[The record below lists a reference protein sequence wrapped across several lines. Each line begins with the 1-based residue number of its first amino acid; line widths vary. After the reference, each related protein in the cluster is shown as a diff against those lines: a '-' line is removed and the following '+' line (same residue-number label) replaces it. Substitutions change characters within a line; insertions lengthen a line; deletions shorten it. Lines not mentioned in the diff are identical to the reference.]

1 MNKKRLSVVMAGAML
16 ASSVAPIMAE
26 EVQNN
31 VEVSAAQKGEL
42 INSLAG
48 KIWAADRFSA
58 KDKIMPGWSVYGIQV
73 NDGEVKGFAKSH
85 KVEGSE
91 SALQEE
97 IKTYLNSKNLRVG
110 DIVKLVS
117 LGTDKR
123 GDELYSQYISTK
135 YTESEITNPIGE
147 TNSIED
153 QLKDAAKYDKFKTIV
168 DVDASGLSKD
178 GKSYTIK
185 FAKNY
190 VDYLKNSTTPAENK
204 PYGVVEELKLD
215 TTSERLDLRHYYK
228 TAEQSTTEDFSNTNP
243 ANYASFFGFV
253 KVSKDL
259 DVAATVLESTELL
272 SGGDTYKTS
281 DLYDGLFLT
290 TKGYE
295 LLNAAKETES
305 ILAKSNTSA
314 NHSLSQWI
322 VKVDNSETSHKVT
335 NKNGND
341 YEVKVEIANPI
352 KVAKAIENG
361 NKADKTWAHSATDY
375 DTYYIKGSSKTEL
388 ETLVKWLDNR
398 DAAVDKIEGE
408 DRYATAVRIAKE
420 VNLVGRKASDTQQK
434 TKDIVLVNGS
444 ALVDG
449 LAAAPLAGSLT
460 TADTK
465 APILLTAKNELP
477 KVTQRYLRE
486 LIDLEGN
493 KDITVHIVGGE
504 GVVSNN
510 VKKQLR
516 TLGLNVERYAG
527 EDREET
533 SMAVAKEIGFENGAF
548 VIGAEGEADAMSVSG
563 LAAANKAPVV
573 VSGFNGLSEDTIDA
587 LDGVRVNV
595 IGGDSRVSK
604 ADYEEVAAVAESI
617 RRVEGSDRKATNAAV
632 IETFYKNSFR
642 EADSV
647 IVTRDDELVDALASA
662 NLASIEGAPI
672 VLGTKSLSKDQINA
686 VVANAKKADKVY
698 QIGGLVERNVVK
710 VVAEALNLVNNE
722 K

>member
-16 ASSVAPIMAE
+16 ASSVSPVLAE

-42 INSLAG
+42 ANSLAE
-48 KIWAADRFSA
+48 KIWAADRFSE
-58 KDKIMPGWSVYGIQV
+58 KDNKYKGYSIYGIQI
-73 NDGEVKGFAKSH
+73 NDDAPIAFKESH
-85 KVEGSE
+85 KQTGSE
-91 SALQEE
+91 TKLEEAIKAKFALANNN
-97 IKTYLNSKNLRVG
+97 KGLLVG
-110 DIVKLVS
+110 DVVKLVN
-117 LGTDKR
+117 LGADKR
-123 GDELYSQYISTK
+123 TVEGKEELFSDFISGT
-135 YTESEITNPIGE
+135 YTEAELKNNVE
-147 TNSIED
+147 VTNSVEDVINGLVDNTKIED
-153 QLKDAAKYDKFKTIV
+153 IVDIANSGYSDARKGLVLKFKNAV
-168 DVDASGLSKD
+168 ACYGDAKEL
-178 GKSYTIK
+178 
-185 FAKNY
+185 
-190 VDYLKNSTTPAENK
+190 LLTTS
-204 PYGVVEELKLD
+204 
-215 TTSERLDLRHYYK
+215 SERLNFKYYYTNKEK
-228 TAEQSTTEDFSNTNP
+228 TDIAELTDAAPSNI
-243 ANYASFFGFV
+243 ANGFFGFV
-253 KVSKDL
+253 KANPQEL
-259 DVAATVLESTELL
+259 DVPEVVVEATELL
-272 SGGDTYKTS
+272 SGGDTYKLS

-295 LLNAAKETES
+295 LLNNAKEVES
-305 ILAKSNTSA
+305 ILLNSENTI
-314 NHSLSQWI
+314 NHGYGEYI
-322 VKVDNSETSHKVT
+322 VKVDGNYSGNAVSDTKV
-335 NKNGND
+335 KGK
-341 YEVKVEIANPI
+341 YQVVVEIANPI
-352 KVAKAIENG
+352 DVANKVKGTTQWNASAAKYDKYTIT
-361 NKADKTWAHSATDY
+361 ADSVR
-375 DTYYIKGSSKTEL
+375 EL

-420 VNLVGRKASDTQQK
+420 VNIVGRKASDTKQK

-460 TADTK
+460 TTDTK

-516 TLGLNVERYAG
+516 SLGLNVERYAG

-632 IETFYKNSFR
+632 IDTFYKNSFR
-642 EADSV
+642 EAESV

-686 VVANAKKADKVY
+686 VVANAKTADKIY

>member
-26 EVQNN
+26 ETTNK
-31 VEVSAAQKGEL
+31 VELTAAQKGEL
-42 INSLAG
+42 ANSLTE
-48 KIWAADRFSA
+48 KIWNADRFSE
-58 KDKIMPGWSVYGIQV
+58 KDGQYKGYSVYGIQINDEAPIAFAESHKQTGSETKLEAAIKAAFAAANSGKGLLVGDVVKLVDLGTEKRTVDGKEELFSQFVSSTYTKEEVVGGERVANSIEKQFETLRV
-73 NDGEVKGFAKSH
+73 NDGFTSVVDLTKSGYDSKENGFVVTFKSGVTTFNSG
-85 KVEGSE
+85 KALVIKEGS
-91 SALQEE
+91 
-97 IKTYLNSKNLRVG
+97 TRYNFNYFKNNIG
-110 DIVKLVS
+110 EIVKFESGRPNPV
-117 LGTDKR
+117 DNFR
-123 GDELYSQYISTK
+123 GFLTADSINLDIAETIVEAT
-135 YTESEITNPIGE
+135 EIT
-147 TNSIED
+147 
-153 QLKDAAKYDKFKTIV
+153 
-168 DVDASGLSKD
+168 
-178 GKSYTIK
+178 
-185 FAKNY
+185 
-190 VDYLKNSTTPAENK
+190 
-204 PYGVVEELKLD
+204 
-215 TTSERLDLRHYYK
+215 
-228 TAEQSTTEDFSNTNP
+228 
-243 ANYASFFGFV
+243 
-253 KVSKDL
+253 
-259 DVAATVLESTELL
+259 
-272 SGGDTYKTS
+272 SGGDTYKLS

-295 LLNAAKETES
+295 LLNNAKEVES
-305 ILAKSNTSA
+305 ILLNSKNTN
-314 NHSLSQWI
+314 NHAFGEFI
-322 VKVDNSETSHKVT
+322 VKVDGKDSGDAVST
-335 NKNGND
+335 NKVNGK
-341 YEVKVEIANPI
+341 YQVVVEIANPI
-352 KVAKAIENG
+352 DVANKVKGTTQWNA
-361 NKADKTWAHSATDY
+361 SATKY
-375 DTYYIKGSSKTEL
+375 DKYTISADSVREL
-388 ETLVKWLDNR
+388 ETFVKWLNNR

-420 VNLVGRKASDTQQK
+420 VNLVGRKATDTQQK

-516 TLGLNVERYAG
+516 SLGLNVERYAG

-617 RRVEGSDRKATNAAV
+617 RRVEGEDRKATNAAV
-632 IETFYKNSFR
+632 INTFYKNSFR

-686 VVANAKKADKVY
+686 VVANAKTADKVY

-710 VVAEALNLVNNE
+710 VVAEALKLVNNE

>member
-16 ASSVAPIMAE
+16 ASSVAPVLAE
-26 EVQNN
+26 EGTST
-31 VEVSAAQKGEL
+31 EVSAAQKGEL
-42 INSLAG
+42 INSLTG
-48 KIWAADRFSA
+48 KIWAAERFSA
-58 KDKIMPGWSVYGIQV
+58 KDKVMPGWSVYGIQI
-73 NDGEVKGFAKSH
+73 NDGEVKGFSKSH

-110 DIVKLVS
+110 DIVKLVN

-147 TNSIED
+147 DNSIED
-153 QLKDAAKYDKFKTIV
+153 QLKEVAKYKGFTDIV
-168 DVDASGLSKD
+168 DVDNSGYSLKD
-178 GKSYTIK
+178 KAYIIK
-185 FAKNY
+185 FTTAY
-190 VDYLKNSTTPAENK
+190 VNYLKNPTTPAENK

-215 TTSERLDLRHYYK
+215 TTSERIDLRHYYK
-228 TAEQSTTEDFSNTNP
+228 TAEQSTTEDFAAGAP
-243 ANYASFFGFV
+243 ANNDAFFGFV

-305 ILAKSNTSA
+305 ILAKSNTVA
-314 NHSLSQWI
+314 NHSLTDYI
-322 VKVDNSETSHKVT
+322 VKVDDDETSHEVT

-361 NKADKTWAHSATDY
+361 TDPDKTWAHNDTDY

-420 VNLVGRKASDTQQK
+420 VNIVGRKASDIKQK

-516 TLGLNVERYAG
+516 SLGLNVERYAG

-632 IETFYKNSFR
+632 IDTFYKNSFR
-642 EADSV
+642 EAESV